1 MYSESIQASEAE
13 FFSEN
18 SRQLLAADCFCEKSP
33 SRMFDWVLNVPLGY
47 ILNCFLD
54 FKNNL

>member
-18 SRQLLAADCFCEKSP
+18 SRQLLAADCFCDKSP
-33 SRMFDWVLNVPLGY
+33 SRMFD
-47 ILNCFLD
+47 
-54 FKNNL
+54 